1 MIPTLDIRHDMN
13 RLVADL
19 GLMKAEILPAA
30 VSALNK
36 TLTTVR
42 AQAARAL
49 RDEYPGFKASV
60 LKRQMRF
67 KRASRLEPRAVL
79 TFSNKRLR
87 LFGNKRLSLVQ
98 TRYGTGVRLGKLPFR
113 LETADGSA
121 IDPADLRRAFV
132 QRSRASRVPNVWLR
146 KGKALLP
153 IDVVLAP
160 SLSSAVVEKRI
171 GEALLRVARTRFA
184 VVFAQEGR
192 FRLAKRR

>member
-1 MIPTLDIRHDMN
+1 MIPKLDIRHDMN

-19 GLMKAEILPAA
+19 GLLKAEILPAA

-49 RDEYPGFKASV
+49 RDEYPGFKAAV

-67 KRASRLEPRAVL
+67 KRASRLEPSAVL

-87 LFGNKRLSLVQ
+87 LFGNRRLSLIQ

-113 LETADGSA
+113 LEAADGRA
-121 IDPADLRRAFV
+121 IDPQDLQRAFV
-132 QRSRASRVPNVWLR
+132 QRSRATSVPNVWLR
-146 KGKALLP
+146 AGKARLP

-171 GEALLRVARTRFA
+171 GEALLRVARSRFA
-184 VVFAQEGR
+184 VVFAQEGK